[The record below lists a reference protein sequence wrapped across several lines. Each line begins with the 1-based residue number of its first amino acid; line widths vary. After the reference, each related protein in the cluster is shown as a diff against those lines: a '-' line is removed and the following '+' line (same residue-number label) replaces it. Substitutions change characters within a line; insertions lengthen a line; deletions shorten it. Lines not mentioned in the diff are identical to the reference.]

1 MKEFVSE
8 TGGRYTYTDDF
19 INLQDLALSINAIF
33 ADCGDFIVSG
43 CKVSGTTI
51 SEGVVWLDGKLRK
64 FKGANSVTH
73 WPQYIYVNNT
83 TEEVPY
89 STGGSKKGREVYGV
103 NIGTTVPT
111 GRKSIAITQ
120 NGGLTMNDA
129 WFGKY
134 AVLKTPANSTQT
146 IASNIS
152 AKKITADNLVM
163 GVNAINTVVGYN
175 GISNEVSGQPGFKAA
190 VSLDPTTPK
199 VDLKSGGETIA
210 TFKKDGISFN
220 RTIGAPNA
228 VIGGQVQIGDLT
240 LTTNTIANT
249 GTANNSGP
257 ISINLGKTTDTY
269 HRDTIIGDGKG
280 KEVLSVIGAEGEIR
294 VNGPIVGEEE
304 FVQISSPIKEQGK
317 LLSDKYV
324 VRSEY
329 NNDMAKKANSNHSH
343 ELLADSGWIKITQ
356 SLEARQIGDIVCIQG
371 WIYDNEKIINIP
383 STIKPPHNAIS
394 NCFIDPIAPNGY
406 WNCIIGAGRS
416 IIEVKKNGPTTQ
428 YTSVSITYMV

>member
-73 WPQYIYVNNT
+73 WPQFIYVNNT

-103 NIGTTVPT
+103 SIGATVPT
-111 GRKSIAITQ
+111 GRKSITISQT
-120 NGGLTMNDA
+120 GGLTMNDA

-134 AVLKTPANSTQT
+134 AVLKSPANSTQA
-146 IASNIS
+146 IASNIT
-152 AKKITADNLVM
+152 AKKITADNLYM
-163 GVNAINTVVGYN
+163 GMNAITTVVGYN

-190 VSLDPTTPK
+190 ISLDPTTPK

-240 LTTNTIANT
+240 LTTNAIANT

-280 KEVLSVIGAEGEIR
+280 KEVLSVIGAENEVR
-294 VNGPIVGEEE
+294 VNGTIVGEDG
-304 FVQISSPIKEQGK
+304 FVKISSPIKEQGK

-324 VRSEY
+324 TKAGYVE
-329 NNDMAKKANSNHSH
+329 DMKLKVDTTH
-343 ELLADSGWIKITQ
+343 ELLQDSGWQQIHNN
-356 SLEARQIGDIVCIQG
+356 LYARQIGGIVCIQG
-371 WIYDNEKIINIP
+371 YLNSNVLNVSLPSSIEAPGRTVGYSYPDPSGSGRLWSCKIEGGDIDFEINNNSIANTEIP
-383 STIKPPHNAIS
+383 I
-394 NCFIDPIAPNGY
+394 
-406 WNCIIGAGRS
+406 
-416 IIEVKKNGPTTQ
+416 
-428 YTSVSITYMV
+428 SITYMV